1 LMLILLHII
10 ATLLLLAA
18 ILGSIQVYQIKI
30 TTNLVLASL
39 IGLCAII
46 SCIKLATVSLLFYF
60 LYGASTAAFL
70 LVLTMASRTIS
81 IGSILSCLLAIFFW
95 PEFICFVIF
104 SVLNAQ
110 SFLDK
115 GR

>member
-1 LMLILLHII
+1 MLIFLHII
-10 ATLLLLAA
+10 ATLFLLAA

-30 TTNLVLASL
+30 TTNLVLSSL

-60 LYGASTAAFL
+60 LYGGLTASFM
-70 LVLTMASRTIS
+70 LTLTIASRTIS
-81 IGSILSCLLAIFFW
+81 VGAIISCLLAVLFF
-95 PEFICFVIF
+95 PQYICFIVFTI
-104 SVLNAQ
+104 LNTQ

-115 GR
+115 EK